1 MLPAPADI
9 PSGRP
14 DFSPTRAWN
23 GGVSSPQTTRPGF
36 GAAPIR
42 TPVLTGSSG
51 LPAVGRDQSGLLS
64 NHLEGHVLVGGKD
77 QRPIE
82 DHVPAPKGVSSP
94 SRSTPR
100 SARSSPT
107 ERPERAPGEVPSSP
121 ARGHGCPAPPA
132 SFLQARQRPY
142 ASVRYPLGRVFMS
155 KGPDHGGR
163 SKRLTPL

>member
-64 NHLEGHVLVGGKD
+64 NHLQGHVLEDGIH

-82 DHVPAPKGVSSP
+82 DHVPAPKGVPSP
-94 SRSTPR
+94 PRST
-100 SARSSPT
+100 
-107 ERPERAPGEVPSSP
+107 
-121 ARGHGCPAPPA
+121 
-132 SFLQARQRPY
+132 L
-142 ASVRYPLGRVFMS
+142 
-155 KGPDHGGR
+155 
-163 SKRLTPL
+163 